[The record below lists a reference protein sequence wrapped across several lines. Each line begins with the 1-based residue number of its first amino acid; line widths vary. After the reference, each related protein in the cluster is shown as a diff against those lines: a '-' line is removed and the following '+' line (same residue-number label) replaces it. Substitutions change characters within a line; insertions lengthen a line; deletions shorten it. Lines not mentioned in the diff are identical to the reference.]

1 MFEMLEARVRRVAEQ
16 RARERA
22 AVLADDLR
30 AELPPGIAAEPM
42 AEGVRLSGCGIG
54 RRFAVE
60 PALRWLIA
68 GLR

>member
-1 MFEMLEARVRRVAEQ
+1 MFEMMEARVRRTAER

-22 AVLADDLR
+22 AVLAEALR
-30 AELPPGIAAEPM
+30 ANLPPGIAAE
-42 AEGVRLSGCGIG
+42 AVDDGVRISGRSIG

-60 PALRWLIA
+60 PTLRWLIA